1 MSTIGNIN
9 PDTNFSI
16 ECSRRGLTVLNSIR
30 EPNDLITGDKLSSS
44 GNLLISVAVGDQ
56 MLRSIACD

>member
-16 ECSRRGLTVLNSIR
+16 ESSRRGLTVLNSIR

-56 MLRSIACD
+56 MLRLTI